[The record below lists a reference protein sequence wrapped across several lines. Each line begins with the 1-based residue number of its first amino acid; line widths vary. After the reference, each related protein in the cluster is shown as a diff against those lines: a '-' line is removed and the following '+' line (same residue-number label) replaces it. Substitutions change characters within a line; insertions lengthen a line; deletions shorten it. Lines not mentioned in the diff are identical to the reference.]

1 MGKLFGTNGIRGVVN
16 QDMNCELALGIG
28 MAWGTFFKKIKIRP
42 KIAIGT
48 DARLSNHMLKNAI
61 TSGLLATGCDVVD
74 IGLVPTPTLQYTVK
88 EKKYDSGVI
97 ITASHNPPQFNGIK
111 GVSNDGTEF
120 SKDIE
125 DEIERIYFEKKF
137 SLASWKDVG
146 QLNNWDGSINLYI
159 NGILNNVNVNLIKNK
174 KFHVVLDCG
183 NGAGSL
189 VTPFLLKKLGC
200 VVTELYCEPD
210 GTFPGHNSEP
220 LPENLVDLINKVP
233 DVNADF
239 GVAQDGDAD
248 RAIFIDEKGK
258 YIWGDQS
265 LTLGAK
271 YATKQH
277 KGGIAVT
284 PVTSSSSFDD
294 VVRENK
300 GIVIHTAVGSPIVAR
315 VMIEKNSVFGGEGNG
330 GLIFPEFQYCRDSA
344 MTIAKILEIMALE
357 NKKLSELIN
366 ELPKYETYNT
376 KLPCPN
382 DKKNIVM
389 KSLAEQTKYDK
400 NIIKVDETDGVK
412 LYLKDGWV
420 LMRPSGTEPI
430 FRVYSESKDRKR
442 AEEIALTYKTITED
456 IINKYS

>member
-1 MGKLFGTNGIRGVVN
+1 MGKLFGTNGIRGAVN

-28 MAWGTFFKKIKIRP
+28 MAWGTLFKKIKDRP

-61 TSGLLATGCDVVD
+61 TAGLMATGCDVVD

-111 GVSNDGTEF
+111 GVANDGTEF

-125 DEIERIYFEKKF
+125 DEIESIYFDKKF

-146 QLNNWDGSINLYI
+146 KLNNWDGAIDLYI
-159 NGILNNVNVNLIKNK
+159 NGILNNIDINLIKNK
-174 KFHVVLDCG
+174 RFHVVLDCG

-189 VTPFLLKKLGC
+189 VTPILLKKLGC
-200 VVTELYCEPD
+200 EVTHLYCEPD

-220 LPENLVDLINKVP
+220 LPENLKDLIKKVP
-233 DVNADF
+233 EVNADF

-248 RAIFIDEKGK
+248 RAIFIDETGK
-258 YIWGDQS
+258 YISGDQS

-271 YATKQH
+271 YATKH
-277 KGGIAVT
+277 HMGGIVVT

-300 GIVIHTAVGSPIVAR
+300 GIVIHTAVGSPIIAR
-315 VMIEKNSVFGGEGNG
+315 VMIEKNSIFGGEGNG

-344 MTIAKILEIMALE
+344 MTIAKVLEIMALE

-382 DKKNIVM
+382 DKKKIIM
-389 KSLAEQTKYDK
+389 KTLAEQTKHDK
-400 NIIKVDETDGVK
+400 NVIKVDETDGVK

-456 IINKYS
+456 IINKY